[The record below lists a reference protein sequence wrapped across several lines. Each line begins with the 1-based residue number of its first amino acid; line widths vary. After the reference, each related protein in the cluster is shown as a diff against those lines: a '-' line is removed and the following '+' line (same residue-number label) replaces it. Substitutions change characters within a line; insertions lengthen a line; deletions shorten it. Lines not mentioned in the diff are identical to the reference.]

1 VDSTAIV
8 RSKKILLALASLA
21 AACFVAE
28 LAATASMRGRW
39 ERGVVPRL
47 QWLDVGVREP
57 QRGWAN
63 RPHLRAELIG
73 KHEPYHV
80 AHDSRGYRQVE
91 RSDERAGDVVRVLVL
106 GDSIVYGWGV
116 EAHERFTDRLESRLT
131 RELTR
136 KVEVWN
142 LGVPGY
148 SLDQELWTYELHGR
162 ALKPD
167 VVLVCIVMNDVA
179 IAETDS
185 FNGLGKPRLVLRDGS
200 WLRIEAPAELVRPRA
215 MPLELRLS
223 GWCATVAWLRERR
236 ATPPLAPAM
245 VFPSAPWSEAAGR
258 PIADAAAAQAAKFL
272 DHNAPVHEALRALTQ
287 LVREDGSALVLFSV
301 PFGHD
306 LYLTD
311 PRFGAPP
318 EGRVESSLSRT
329 VRMFAERNGVASVT
343 IDEAFGSDVSRGALL
358 HVGDGHPNARANE
371 LIADGVLPTLLEVL
385 ASR

>member
-1 VDSTAIV
+1 MDSTAV
-8 RSKKILLALASLA
+8 LRLKKTLLALASVA
-21 AACFVAE
+21 TACFIAE
-28 LAATASMRGRW
+28 LSATIALRGRW
-39 ERGVVPRL
+39 ERGVVPGI
-47 QWLDVGVREP
+47 QWLDAGVREA

-63 RPHLRAELIG
+63 RPRLRAEIVG
-73 KHEPYHV
+73 QHEPYHV
-80 AHDSRGYRQVE
+80 AHDSRGYRQAQRSIE
-91 RSDERAGDVVRVLVL
+91 RTGDALRVLVL

-116 EAHERFTDRLESRLT
+116 QVNERFTDRLEARLT
-131 RELTR
+131 QELARE
-136 KVEVWN
+136 VEVWN

-148 SLDQELWTYELHGR
+148 SIDQALWTYELHGR

-167 VVLVCIVMNDVA
+167 VVLLCVVMNDVA

-200 WLRIEAPAELVRPRA
+200 WQRVEAPAELVRQRA

-223 GWCATVAWLRERR
+223 GWSAAVAWLRERR
-236 ATPPLAPAM
+236 AAPPPKPAA
-245 VFPSAPWSEAAGR
+245 VYPFAPWREAAAR
-258 PIADAAAAQAAKFL
+258 PIATAAAAQAAKFL
-272 DHNAPVHEALRALTQ
+272 DSDAPVHEALRALTQ

-329 VRMFAERNGVASVT
+329 VRTFAAQAGVEAVNV
-343 IDEAFGSDVSRGALL
+343 DEALGGEVARGTLL

-371 LIADGVLPTLLEVL
+371 LIAERLFPTLLKSL